1 MLLGVDRIRLNLLGS
16 SMRGIELPYRDKR
29 LLRCSEF
36 TDTAIRGKLI
46 AACEVF
52 VEPRL
57 LALQTIAQD
66 RTSGGDDVA
75 LQVPLLVER
84 LLLGVAYPELDFV
97 SLLHALPDLRLR
109 KALLVG
115 LGEMVCSDPLLCG

>member
-1 MLLGVDRIRLNLLGS
+1 
-16 SMRGIELPYRDKR
+16 MRGIELSYRDKR

-57 LALQTIAQD
+57 LALKTITQE

-75 LQVPLLVER
+75 LQVPLLVKR
-84 LLLGVAYPELDFV
+84 LLLVIPNPELAFV

-109 KALLVG
+109 EALLVG
-115 LGEMVCSDPLLCG
+115 IG